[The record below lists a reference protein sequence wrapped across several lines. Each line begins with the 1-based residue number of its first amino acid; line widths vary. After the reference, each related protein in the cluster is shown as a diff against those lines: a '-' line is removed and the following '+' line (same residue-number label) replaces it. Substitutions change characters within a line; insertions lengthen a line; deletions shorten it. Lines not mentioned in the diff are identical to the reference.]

1 MDINIAEQNRFLIVR
16 IQGELDHHSA
26 DDIRTKTDKAFARSQ
41 ARHIIFDFRHV
52 SFMDSSGIGMIIGRY
67 KMLSAAGGKVFAVGI
82 GDNLKRI
89 FDISGLPKIIGC
101 YRDAEEA
108 MATEKGGEGHA

>member
-1 MDINIAEQNRFLIVR
+1 MEINISEQSRFLIVR

-26 DDIRTKTDKAFARSQ
+26 DDIRTKADKAFARSQ

-52 SFMDSSGIGMIIGRY
+52 TFMDSSGIGMIIGRY

-82 GDNLKRI
+82 SDSLKRI
-89 FDISGLPKIIGC
+89 FEISGLQKIIGC

-108 MATEKGGEGHA
+108 MAAEKGGEGYA